1 MKKENNENK
10 INNITLT
17 SQNKKERPFGI
28 GGSDANKLVNGEW
41 IDLYDEKINKESI
54 DLSDVLPVQMG
65 NATEQFNREW
75 FAKQTNMLPSQE
87 TTVWYNDYIYGNL
100 DGLIY
105 GTFEGEETPIA
116 VFEAKHTNAFNATD
130 QKKLDQVD
138 KYYPQ
143 LQHYMMV
150 AKVKKAYLSMFFG
163 NLKWDYLE
171 VEEDKSFQQK
181 LLSAYDYFWTAI
193 QKENHE
199 LVVNLNWSEY
209 HEHNLNKKVS

>member
-28 GGSDANKLVNGEW
+28 GGSDANKIVNSEW

-75 FAKQTNMLPSQE
+75 FAKQTDMLPSQE
-87 TTVWYNDYIYGNL
+87 TTIWYNDYIYGNL

-193 QKENHE
+193 QKENHLYPLDVHE
-199 LVVNLNWSEY
+199 L
-209 HEHNLNKKVS
+209 

>member
-1 MKKENNENK
+1 MKKENKENK
-10 INNITLT
+10 INDITLT
-17 SQNKKERPFGI
+17 SQKKKERPFGI
-28 GGSDANKLVNGEW
+28 GGSDANKIVNDQW
-41 IDLYDEKINKESI
+41 INLFKEKLLNTSV

-75 FAKQTNMLPSQE
+75 FAKQTDMLPSQE
-87 TTVWYNDYIYGNL
+87 TTIWYNDYIYGNL

-105 GTFEGEETPIA
+105 GTFEGEKTPIA

-150 AKVKKAYLSMFFG
+150 AKVKRAYLSMFFG

-199 LVVNLNWSEY
+199 LVENLNWSEY